1 MDFHGCLSLKQ
12 GLLSVLF
19 METFTVNKRAYRLPD
34 RPVAVI
40 CVDGCE
46 ETYLDVAL
54 AQGRMPHLSRIL
66 EIGWRGSARGA
77 LPSFTNVNNAAIV
90 TGAPPAVTGLSGNF
104 FLDPDTGKE
113 VMMNSADFLRC
124 ETILAAAARAGRK
137 VAMVTAKEKLRDLL
151 SPGLLDED
159 VTGMAFSSEK
169 AAEAQEETH
178 GINDVEVLAGDM
190 PAIYSGEASVYV
202 LRAGVALVET
212 GRADFL
218 YLSLT
223 DYIQHKFAPE
233 EEGALKFYEALDE
246 QLGRLADLGCLIG
259 ITADHGMN
267 AKTDKD
273 GIPQVI
279 FLEDELRE
287 EFGDGIKVICPI
299 TDPYVVHHGALGS
312 YVTVHLDESKKA
324 TEIAQWVR
332 DLDGVTEVLEKVEA
346 AESLELPA
354 DRIGDLVVMSAA
366 DTVLGRSPEHHDL
379 SQLDRPLRSHGG
391 RFETQVPFIFSE
403 PLNDEYAAKAEE
415 DPRNFDVFDY
425 VCNGIQ

>member
-1 MDFHGCLSLKQ
+1 MNFHVCLSLMQ
-12 GLLSVLF
+12 SLLSVRF
-19 METFTVNKRAYRLPD
+19 METFTINERAYRLPKQ
-34 RPVAVI
+34 PVAVI

-46 ETYLDVAL
+46 EAYLDVAL
-54 AQGRMPHLSRIL
+54 AQGRIPHLARIL
-66 EIGWRGSARGA
+66 ETGWRGSARGA

-90 TGAPPAVTGLSGNF
+90 TGVPPAVTGLSGNF

-212 GRADFL
+212 GRADFM

-279 FLEDELRE
+279 YLEDELRE

-312 YVTVHLDESKKA
+312 YVTVHLEEPGRA
-324 TEIAQWVR
+324 AEIAGWVR
-332 DLDGVTEVLEKVEA
+332 GLNGVTEVLEKAEA
-346 AESLELPA
+346 AESFELPA

-366 DTVLGRSPEHHDL
+366 DTVLGRSPDHHDL

-391 RFETQVPFIFSE
+391 RFETQVPFIFSG
-403 PLNDEYAAKAEE
+403 PLTVEYATMAEA

>member
-1 MDFHGCLSLKQ
+1 MDA
-12 GLLSVLF
+12 
-19 METFTVNKRAYRLPD
+19 FTVNDRTYRLPEQ
-34 RPVAVI
+34 PVAVI

-46 ETYLDVAL
+46 EAYLDVAL
-54 AQGRMPHLSRIL
+54 TKGRMPNLAQIL
-66 EIGWRGSARGA
+66 ETGWRGSARGA

-90 TGAPPAVTGLSGNF
+90 TGMPPAVTGLSGNF
-104 FLDPDTGKE
+104 FLDPVTGEE
-113 VMMNSADFLRC
+113 VMMNSASFLRC
-124 ETILAAAARAGRK
+124 DTILAGAAQAGRK

-151 SPGLLDED
+151 SPGLFVEG

-178 GINDVEVLAGDM
+178 GISGVESLVGTT

-202 LRAGVALVET
+202 LRAGVALVEA

-233 EEGALKFYEALDE
+233 EEGALEFYEALDE
-246 QLGRLADLGCLIG
+246 QIGRLVDLGCRLG
-259 ITADHGMN
+259 VTADHGMN
-267 AKTDKD
+267 AKSDEEDK
-273 GIPQVI
+273 PRVI
-279 FLEDELRE
+279 YLEDALSEQ
-287 EFGDGIKVICPI
+287 FGDGFKVICPI

-312 YVTVHLDESKKA
+312 YVTVHLEDSGRA
-324 TEIAQWVR
+324 AEIAEWLR
-332 DLDGVTEVLEKVEA
+332 GLDGVTEVLEKAEA
-346 AESLELPA
+346 ATLLELPA

-366 DTVLGRSPEHHDL
+366 DTVLGRSPEYHDL

-391 RFETQVPFIFSE
+391 RFETQVPFIFSD
-403 PLNDEYAAKAEE
+403 PLNVEYAAKAEE